1 MVNVEVVKIGSNIVN
16 NAQVLNQFLK
26 DFSQVSGLKI
36 LVHGGGS
43 KASELSREMNIP
55 VHMIEGRR
63 VTDEDSLEIVTM
75 VYAGLINKKIVA
87 KLQSYLCN
95 ALGLTGADANI
106 LAAHKRINSE
116 HDYGYVGD
124 IDWVN
129 IAGLK
134 GLFDA
139 GVVPV
144 FSAITHDG
152 KGQLLNTNADTIAAE
167 LAMAIKEHAQVKL
180 TYVFEKK
187 GVLYNR
193 EDESSVIKHIDYSIY
208 KDLKAEGIITDGM
221 IPKLDNCFKALEAGV
236 QEINIGGPEM
246 FKVDNELKTKLTWN

>member
-16 NAQVLNQFLK
+16 NPEVLNQFLK
-26 DFSQVSGLKI
+26 DFSQIPGLKI

-63 VTDEDSLEIVTM
+63 VTDSDSLEIVTM
-75 VYAGLINKKIVA
+75 VYAGLINKQIVA
-87 KLQSYLCN
+87 KLQSNLCN

-106 LAAHKRINSE
+106 LVAHKRVNAE

-167 LAMAIKEHAQVKL
+167 LAMAIKEHSQVKL

-193 EDESSVIKHIDYSIY
+193 EDESSVIKHIDNTIY
-208 KDLKAEGIITDGM
+208 KELKSEGIIVDGM

-236 QEINIGGPEM
+236 QEINIGGPDI
-246 FKVDNELKTKLTWN
+246 FSVNNQLKTKLTWD